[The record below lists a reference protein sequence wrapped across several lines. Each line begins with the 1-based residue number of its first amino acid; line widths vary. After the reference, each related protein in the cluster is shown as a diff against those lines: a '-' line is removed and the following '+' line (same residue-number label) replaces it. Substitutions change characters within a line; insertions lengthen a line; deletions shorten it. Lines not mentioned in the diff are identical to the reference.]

1 MGRGPFPWNPIR
13 IQSQLRSRAVVSP
26 PGVLGRLPRGGDV
39 CVVLSEERWE
49 NGDQGLLWRV
59 VSGRNSVGAH

>member
-1 MGRGPFPWNPIR
+1 M
-13 IQSQLRSRAVVSP
+13 SP

-39 CVVLSEERWE
+39 CVVLSETRWE
-49 NGDQGLLWRV
+49 NGDQDLLWRV